1 MIQQTVHVIA
11 VPDLEKSATYYQ
23 EVLGFT
29 IEEIGD
35 PGWRFFRRDNCR
47 IMAGHCP
54 DAIPPEEVGDHS
66 YFAYFVVDAVDQYF
80 TEVSEQGADIIK
92 SLRSEPWE
100 MREFG
105 IQTIDGH
112 RIMMGQ
118 PIDVSS

>member
-11 VPDLEKSATYYQ
+11 VPDLEKSAAYYQ

-54 DAIPPEEVGDHS
+54 DAIPPEEVGDTRTLHIS
-66 YFAYFVVDAVDQYF
+66 WWTPWINILQR
-80 TEVSEQGADIIK
+80 
-92 SLRSEPWE
+92 SLNKGPTLSSRSAASLG
-100 MREFG
+100 R
-105 IQTIDGH
+105 
-112 RIMMGQ
+112 
-118 PIDVSS
+118 